1 MNRPGGANH
10 SGVDRPGGMNRPGAK
25 QGSSLAEPEPG
36 RVRAMFGGIARR
48 YDLMNTIMTAGMH
61 HRWRRL
67 AVGLAAPG
75 PGGNALDVCCGTG
88 DFALELFKTVGPL
101 GSVTGVD
108 FSRRMLEVAR
118 EKARRRAKPVD
129 FRWGDA
135 TRLEFDD
142 GRFDCATVG
151 FGVRNIADIEGV
163 FSEMARVV
171 RPGGRVVCLEITQPT
186 LSPFRQFYG
195 VWFDRMVP
203 ALGRLVARHDSAY
216 TYLPSSV
223 RRFPPAPELLAIM
236 ERAGLRD
243 ADYRLLSGSIIAIHW
258 GTV

>member
-1 MNRPGGANH
+1 MSLNTNTKPQ
-10 SGVDRPGGMNRPGAK
+10 P
-25 QGSSLAEPEPG
+25 SLADPEPG

-48 YDLMNTIMTAGMH
+48 YDTMNTVMTAGMH

-67 AVGLAAPG
+67 GVGLADPG
-75 PGGNALDVCCGTG
+75 AGGAALDVCCGTG
-88 DFALELFKTVGPL
+88 YFAFGLFEAVGPM

-108 FSRRMLEVAR
+108 FSRRMLDVAR
-118 EKARRRAKPVD
+118 EKAKRKGKPVD

-151 FGVRNIADIEGV
+151 FGVRNIEDIEGV

-171 RPGGRVVCLEITQPT
+171 KPGGRVVCLEITQPT
-186 LSPFRQFYG
+186 LRPFKQFYSI
-195 VWFDRMVP
+195 WFDRMVP
-203 ALGRLVARHDSAY
+203 AVGRLVAPRNAAY

-223 RRFPPAPELLAIM
+223 RRFPPAPRLVEIM
-236 ERAGLRD
+236 QQAGLRD
-243 ADYRLLSGSIIAIHW
+243 VNYRLLAGSIIALHW
-258 GTV
+258 GTAAAAPSPTP